1 VGNSRSATV
10 ETSRSNDVVRAGGG
24 LVVRQA
30 GSRWD
35 VALVHRPMREDWS
48 FPKGKLEEDEI
59 LEDCALREV
68 LEETGLIC
76 QLVRFLG
83 HTEYEDRKGRSKVVA
98 YWMMTVKRD
107 SGFETNDEVDE
118 VRWVDLAGATDLL
131 SYERD
136 RALLAAFA
144 ASDDLDTLLV

>member
-1 VGNSRSATV
+1 
-10 ETSRSNDVVRAGGG
+10 
-24 LVVRQA
+24 
-30 GSRWD
+30 
-35 VALVHRPMREDWS
+35 
-48 FPKGKLEEDEI
+48 
-59 LEDCALREV
+59 
-68 LEETGLIC
+68 
-76 QLVRFLG
+76 
-83 HTEYEDRKGRSKVVA
+83 
-98 YWMMTVKRD
+98 MMTVKRD